1 MPTNKI
7 KSCLALFILI
17 SLVFVGG
24 CARVPKHTPIQP
36 TGPTSTQIS
45 GFYHTLSKGETLYHV
60 AKLYNVDLN
69 ELMRVNR
76 ITNPS
81 ALEIGQRLWVP
92 VQGAAPAVAPY
103 SPMNVDAIKKRVG
116 AKRYSY
122 EWKTITLHH
131 SATLQGSAKQFNR
144 YHTMKHMGGLFYH
157 FVIGN
162 GTNSGDGE
170 VEVGWRWD
178 RQVKANRPNDIQI
191 CMVGDFNRQE
201 LSEAQ
206 FNSLITVIRILQEE
220 YNIPTSTI
228 RRHED
233 IKGKHTECPGKNFPL
248 QRILRVLNEYS
259 GQPV

>member
-1 MPTNKI
+1 MPVKTKR
-7 KSCLALFILI
+7 CFALFILAC
-17 SLVFVGG
+17 LVFAGG

-36 TGPTSTQIS
+36 ISTLPSQIS

-60 AKLYNVDLN
+60 AKVYNVDLS

-76 ITNPS
+76 IANPS
-81 ALEIGQRLWVP
+81 SLEIGQRLWVP
-92 VQGAAPAVAPY
+92 GPVLSVAAPYA
-103 SPMNVDAIKKRVG
+103 PMNVDAIKKRVG
-116 AKRYSY
+116 PKSYFY

-157 FVIGN
+157 FVVGN
-162 GTNSGDGE
+162 GTHSGDGE

-201 LSEAQ
+201 FSAAQ
-206 FNSLITVIRILQEE
+206 FNSLVTLIRILQQE
-220 YNIPTSTI
+220 YNIPTSAI

-233 IKGKHTECPGKNFPL
+233 IKGKHTECPGKNFPFR
-248 QRILRVLNEYS
+248 RILRVLNEYS